1 MGSIG
6 LQKPMYT
13 VHFPK
18 LINYV
23 FITVGPL
30 ENELF
35 EIVKTSLTTKDKMG
49 MFGAIS

>member
-1 MGSIG
+1 MGSIA

-13 VHFPK
+13 VHFPR

-35 EIVKTSLTTKDKMG
+35 EIVKTSLTPKYKMG
-49 MFGAIS
+49 MFGTIS